1 VGKST
6 LSQALA
12 SWLGWQVRSTDKL
25 ARHPGRPWQVPPK
38 QVPPHVADHYLSLSP
53 DALLADV
60 LRHYRENVWPLAK
73 AIAERHAM
81 DLSTDR
87 LIMEGSALL
96 PALVATLTLD
106 NVAALWLT
114 ASDACFERRIYRS
127 SQYETKS
134 LREKEMIDKFLARTQ
149 RYNAHM
155 MTTVERLGLVSVDI
169 NGASSMDALMSM
181 VLSEL
186 VK

>member
-6 LSQALA
+6 LAQALA
-12 SWLGWQVRSTDKL
+12 SQLGWQVRSTDKL

-53 DALLADV
+53 EALLADV
-60 LRHYRENVWPLAK
+60 LRHYRENVWPLAE
-73 AIAERHAM
+73 AIIERHAT

-114 ASDACFERRIYRS
+114 ASNACFVRRIYQS

-134 LREKEMIDKFLARTQ
+134 PREKRMIDQFLARTK
-149 RYNAHM
+149 RYNTRM
-155 MTTVERLGLVSVDI
+155 MTTVERLGLISVDI
-169 NGASSMDALMSM
+169 EHASSLEDLINRIIKAQ
-181 VLSEL
+181 
-186 VK
+186 